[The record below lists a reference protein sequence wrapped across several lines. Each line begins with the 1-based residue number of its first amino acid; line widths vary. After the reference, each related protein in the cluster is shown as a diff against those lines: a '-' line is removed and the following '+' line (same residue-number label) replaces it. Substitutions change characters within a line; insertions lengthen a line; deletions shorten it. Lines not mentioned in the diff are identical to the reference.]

1 MKNARW
7 FAAVPP
13 VSIGSSLIVPNSDP
27 ASTASPWEIPCDG
40 YVVRL
45 VPILENNYVFL
56 LIQGNQAVAVDPG
69 QAEPVLH
76 LLEARKLELTDIWIT
91 HGHRDHIGGVSPLMA
106 RTGARLTA
114 PAGLS
119 LSRVDHVV
127 EEGSQ
132 VSWGQNRFQV
142 WSTPGHQRVHVSY
155 LDAGPNPGS
164 AFIGDVLF
172 GGGCG
177 RLFGNPPALLLASHR
192 RLQNLPEH
200 CRLFCAHEFTL
211 DNLAFALTVE
221 PGNEALRQRWLRAQ
235 ARRARGEPTV
245 PLNLPEERAT
255 NPFLRLDAPEVL
267 RKVGLSGANPV
278 DVFAALRALKD
289 DF

>member
-1 MKNARW
+1 M
-7 FAAVPP
+7 
-13 VSIGSSLIVPNSDP
+13 PNSDP
-27 ASTASPWEIPCDG
+27 TPASSPWEIPCAG

-45 VPILENNYVFL
+45 VPILENNYVFV
-56 LIQGNQAVAVDPG
+56 LIQGDRAVAVDPG
-69 QAEPVLH
+69 QAEPVLQ
-76 LLEARKLELTDIWIT
+76 LLDHRKLELTDIWIT
-91 HGHRDHIGGVSPLMA
+91 HGHHDHIGGVSQLVA

-119 LSRVDHVV
+119 LPGVDHVV

-132 VSWGQNRFQV
+132 LSWGRNNFQV

-155 LDAGPNPGS
+155 LDAGANPGS

-177 RLFGNPPALLLASHR
+177 RLFGNPPALLLGTHR
-192 RLQNLPEH
+192 RLQQLPDP

-221 PGNEALRQRWLRAQ
+221 PGNEALRLRWLRVQ
-235 ARRARGEPTV
+235 AARSRGEPTV
-245 PLNLPEERAT
+245 PLSLPEERAT
-255 NPFLRLDAPEVL
+255 NPFLRLDAPEIREILGL
-267 RKVGLSGANPV
+267 RGANPV
-278 DVFAALRALKD
+278 DVLAALRALKD